1 MGLLSRLAAGP
12 VGLVAGGYM
21 TGELEEAKAEDILKK
36 EDDDRKKNLVD
47 YFRKAQINEGVK
59 NQGWAQQRLNAIEYY
74 KERGIPNS
82 AIALMEDSGF
92 FEGDNPMDAINLANQ
107 AFGHGWYDNPNN
119 PNFQL
124 MNEWYGQYENPP
136 ELGSK
141 YNNQIN
147 KSQNIINKALGQNL
161 GMGNQTVSMLTTPD
175 ISSKKTIAAPTETT
189 TKPID
194 TTAAVKS
201 FTPYQ
206 PPTARQVDDSQL
218 RMALQNENTMIA
230 LGFKIDQEADFISV
244 ATSDGGTERRFN
256 WAAFMARNP
265 GSEAAVTLLNT
276 IIRAPLNSLVS
287 GTEEKDGFS
296 DLAKHLGGGGQIDE
310 AGLVYTTGTILADVI
325 KAIGDEGEKHAVIRG
340 LKTQALANGVDLGA
354 NIIPNNQLI
363 AELDKKN
370 PNWLEEYKNLDY
382 DKKLKGVGFVLHSP
396 NPFTG
401 TSLESVFTE
410 KEIDGKTYTMAN
422 NLWLPN
428 NPVEDYEA
436 ARNEFLDTRLYNTA
450 RPLTYHDIRVMHS
463 MAYGL
468 DATRT
473 IESGLPY
480 RKEAVH
486 LGVPRSTTGVT
497 YQEIVRTDDIVPSI
511 VAFKQ
516 KQFETTPITGMGE
529 TSSALLSGTE
539 LDSPAKIDE
548 IKRDYETSP
557 DELPAY
563 IMTLLREQQDKG
575 LLPKTLLGDDFEI
588 LANAIMDDIAEFEFE
603 VKEDKA
609 DVGGDVDN
617 MVETEETLVGTDEE
631 ILSPFD
637 NEVAQLL
644 EDTTETGVIPK
655 LFTEEAGEEPWLLA
669 DGSFNPDFDPVAAG
683 IDMTK
688 KYIVGTDANKY
699 EKAKRTYRANQQKGK
714 VSDFFKKVKKGY
726 QAFTEETE

>member
-21 TGELEEAKAEDILKK
+21 TGELEEARAEDALQK

-47 YFRKAQINEGVK
+47 YYAKAQINEGVAT
-59 NQGWAQQRLNAIEYY
+59 QSWAQKRLDAIDYY
-74 KERGIPNS
+74 RERGIPEA
-82 AIALMEDSGF
+82 AISLMEDQGF
-92 FEGDNPMDAINLANQ
+92 FDGDNPMDALNLANQ
-107 AFGHGWYDNPNN
+107 AFKHGWYNDPNN
-119 PNFQL
+119 PNFKL
-124 MNEWYGQYENPP
+124 MNEWHGQYDNPP
-136 ELGSK
+136 EIGSRYK
-141 YNNQIN
+141 NQID
-147 KSQNIINKALGQNL
+147 KSQGIINKTLGQDL
-161 GMGNQTVSMLTTPD
+161 GMGNQTISMLTSPDVSAKTPAV
-175 ISSKKTIAAPTETT
+175 TPTEAAVAPTETT
-189 TKPID
+189 TEQK
-194 TTAAVKS
+194 AFV
-201 FTPYQ
+201 PYS
-206 PPTARQVDDSQL
+206 PPVTRKVDDAQL
-218 RMALQNENTMIA
+218 RMALSNENTMIA

-244 ATSDGGTERRFN
+244 TTAEGGTERRFN

-265 GSEAAVTLLNT
+265 GSEAAVTLLNKM
-276 IIRAPLNSLVS
+276 IRTPLNSLVR
-287 GTEEKDGFS
+287 GTEDQDGFS
-296 DLAKHLGGGGQIDE
+296 DLAQQLGGGGQIDE

-325 KAIGDEGEKHAVIRG
+325 KAIGNEGEKHIVIQG
-340 LKTQALANGVDLGA
+340 LKQQALENGVDLGA
-354 NIIPNNQLI
+354 SIIPNNQLI

-370 PNWLEEYKNLDY
+370 PDWLEEYKTLKY
-382 DKKLKGVGFVLHSP
+382 DKNLGKIGFVLQSP

-401 TSLESVFTE
+401 TSLESIFTE
-410 KEIDGKTYTMAN
+410 KEVDGKTYTMAK
-422 NLWLPN
+422 NLWIPA
-428 NPVEDYEA
+428 NPTEAYGA
-436 ARNEFLDTRLYNTA
+436 ARNEFLDIRLYNTA
-450 RPLTYHDIRVMHS
+450 RPLTYHDIRNMHS

-480 RKEAVH
+480 RKEAISIAT
-486 LGVPRSTTGVT
+486 PRSTTGIT
-497 YQEIVRTDDIVPSI
+497 YEEIARTDDIVPSI

-516 KQFETTPITGMGE
+516 KKLETAPITGMGE

-609 DVGGDVDN
+609 DVGGSVDD

-637 NEVAQLL
+637 DEVSQLL
-644 EDTTETGVIPK
+644 ETGIGVGK
-655 LFTEEAGEEPWLLA
+655 EPWLFA
-669 DGSFNPDFDPVAAG
+669 NGEFNPDFDPEAAG

-688 KYIVGTDANKY
+688 KYTVGTDANKY
-699 EKAKRTYRANQQKGK
+699 DRAKRKYETEQSTKGTKEKASK
-714 VSDFFKKVKKGY
+714 FFKKIKKGFE
-726 QAFTEETE
+726 AFTEEVE